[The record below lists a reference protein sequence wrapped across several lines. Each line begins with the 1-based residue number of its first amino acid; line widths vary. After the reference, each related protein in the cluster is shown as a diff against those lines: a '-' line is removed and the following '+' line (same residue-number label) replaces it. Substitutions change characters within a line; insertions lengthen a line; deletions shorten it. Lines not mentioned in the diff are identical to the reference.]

1 MKKITFRK
9 NVFNKEAFEETVD
22 TNFTQLKSTIT
33 RITNKTL
40 KRLRKSFR
48 NGEITEQQYYYN
60 GWNEVWNE
68 FSKSKYK
75 DNFKYNVQ

>member
-1 MKKITFRK
+1 MTC
-9 NVFNKEAFEETVD
+9 NKRF
-22 TNFTQLKSTIT
+22 TNKREFTQLKSTIT